1 MKPMKKYNTAV
12 FDLDGTL
19 LNTIDDLRDSVNYM
33 LRLNGFP
40 ERTTGEVLTFVGN
53 GIAKLV
59 ELSLPEKFSTEE
71 FNKYLSQFRK
81 HYSQNSKNKT
91 CPYEGI
97 NDILAYLKGRG
108 VKISVVSNK
117 VDDQTK
123 LLCKDYFG
131 GNVDFAVGQ
140 KPGVEK
146 KPAPDG
152 VLDALKNI
160 SGKKEEAVYIGDSEV
175 DYKTAR
181 NSGLDFIGV
190 SWGYR
195 GREFLENLGAKTIID
210 APEELKEY
218 FI

>member
-1 MKPMKKYNTAV
+1 MKKYSSVV

-40 ERTTGEVLTFVGN
+40 ERTTEEVLSFVGN
-53 GIAKLV
+53 GIARLV
-59 ELSLPEKFSTEE
+59 ELSLPENCETGKFNQYLNE
-71 FNKYLSQFRK
+71 FRE
-81 HYSQNSKNKT
+81 HYSLNSKNKT

-97 NDILAYLKGRG
+97 NDILSYLKGRG
-108 VKISVVSNK
+108 VKIAVVSNK

-123 LLCKDYFG
+123 ILCKEYFG
-131 GNVDFAVGQ
+131 NNVDYAVGQ
-140 KPGVEK
+140 KPGAQK

-152 VLDALKNI
+152 VFDAILNI
-160 SGKKEEAVYIGDSEV
+160 NCRKEDAVYIGDSEV
-175 DYKTAR
+175 DFATAN

-195 GREFLENLGAKTIID
+195 GRRFLENLGADIIVD
-210 APEELKEY
+210 TPSELKEY

>member
-1 MKPMKKYNTAV
+1 MKSMKKYSSVV

-33 LRLNGFP
+33 LRLNSFP
-40 ERTTGEVLTFVGN
+40 ERTTEEVLTFVGN

-59 ELSLPEKFSTEE
+59 ELSLPDDYDEKE
-71 FNKYLSQFRK
+71 FDTYLSEFRE
-81 HYSQNSKNKT
+81 HYSRNSKNKT
-91 CPYEGI
+91 CPYDGV
-97 NDILAYLKGRG
+97 NGILAYLKGRG
-108 VKISVVSNK
+108 IKTAVVSNK

-123 LLCKDYFG
+123 ILCKEYFC

-140 KPGVEK
+140 RQGIEK

-152 VLDALKNI
+152 VLDAIKNL
-160 SGKKEEAVYIGDSEV
+160 GCKKEEAVYIGDSEV
-175 DYKTAR
+175 DFATAQ

-195 GREFLENLGAKTIID
+195 GRAFLEKLGAQTIVD
-210 APEELKEY
+210 SPDELKQF

>member
-1 MKPMKKYNTAV
+1 MKKYSSVV

-33 LRLNGFP
+33 LRLNCFP
-40 ERTTGEVLTFVGN
+40 ERTTEEVLAFVGN

-59 ELSLPEKFSTEE
+59 ELSLPENYEAEK
-71 FNKYLSQFRK
+71 FNKYLNEFRD
-81 HYSQNSKNKT
+81 HYSLNSKNKT

-97 NDILAYLKGRG
+97 NDILSYLKGRG
-108 VKISVVSNK
+108 VKIAVVSNK

-123 LLCKDYFG
+123 ILCKEYFG
-131 GNVDFAVGQ
+131 NNVDFAMGQ

-152 VLDALKNI
+152 VLDAIKNLNCR
-160 SGKKEEAVYIGDSEV
+160 KEDAVYIGDSEV
-175 DYKTAR
+175 DFATAN

-195 GREFLENLGAKTIID
+195 GRSFLENLGAETIAD
-210 APEELKEY
+210 NPDELKKY

>member
-1 MKPMKKYNTAV
+1 MNNMKKYSSAV

-33 LRLNGFP
+33 LRLNSFP
-40 ERTTGEVLTFVGN
+40 ERTTAQVLTFVGN

-59 ELSLPEKFSTEE
+59 ELSLPDGYDKNE
-71 FNKYLSQFRK
+71 FDRYLNEFRE
-81 HYSQNSKNKT
+81 HYSRNSKNKT
-91 CPYEGI
+91 CPYEGV
-97 NDILAYLKGRG
+97 NDILTYLKGRG
-108 VKISVVSNK
+108 VKTAVVSNK

-123 LLCKDYFG
+123 ILCKEYFH

-140 KPGVEK
+140 RQGIEK

-152 VLDALKNI
+152 VLDAIGNLGCKI
-160 SGKKEEAVYIGDSEV
+160 TDAVYIGDSEV
-175 DYKTAR
+175 DFATAQ

-195 GREFLENLGAKTIID
+195 GRRFLEKLGAAVIVDT
-210 APEELKEY
+210 PEELKKF

>member
-1 MKPMKKYNTAV
+1 MKKYNTAV

-71 FNKYLSQFRK
+71 FNKYLSQFRN

-123 LLCKDYFG
+123 LLCKEYFG